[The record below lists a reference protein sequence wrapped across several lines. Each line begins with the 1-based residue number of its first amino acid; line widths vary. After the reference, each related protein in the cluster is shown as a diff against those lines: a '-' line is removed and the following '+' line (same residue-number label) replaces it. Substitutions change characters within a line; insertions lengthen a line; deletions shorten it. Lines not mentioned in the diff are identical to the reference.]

1 MAIKWL
7 DTFFNVEDAW
17 ILWINFISAAYD
29 DDNGYRFLYQ
39 NVPSE
44 ASNSSDS
51 FNFFLDKEAI
61 SQK

>member
-29 DDNGYRFLYQ
+29 DDNGHRFLYQ
-39 NVPSE
+39 KKIDHAPIVILL
-44 ASNSSDS
+44 NS
-51 FNFFLDKEAI
+51 LIII
-61 SQK
+61 SHRHSR